1 MELLQSSAKPSIRN
15 PLKKPFLLLQN
26 NLRSRFQHGWIEV
39 CLYKEYA
46 LSSPDGGKSAKKP
59 RVQKGYHCSRN
70 AYMLVYTQRT
80 TEGRYAYQL
89 NSLGP
94 SEAIWQQRSGHWAWY
109 LINNESFGGVGYII
123 KKFNHRLVFLMQL
136 AINVYIDSASKDYFL
151 HERPWISLWM
161 SNELDITVH
170 VIASQ
175 LSHDCDVIRN
185 RLWRHQQNEDQA
197 SETLG
202 WCVKIVVFIVIYG
215 FVMSCK
221 KYNNVCTL
229 MTNCFCAHSS
239 VIVVFI

>member
-39 CLYKEYA
+39 CLYKDYA

-94 SEAIWQQRSGHWAWY
+94 SEAIWQQRSGYWAWY
-109 LINNESFGGVGYII
+109 LINNERFGGVGYII
-123 KKFNHRLVFLMQL
+123 KKLNHGLVFLMRL
-136 AINVYIDSASKDYFL
+136 AINIYIDSASKDYFL
-151 HERPWISLWM
+151 HEQPWISLWI
-161 SNELDITVH
+161 SNITIV
-170 VIASQ
+170 S
-175 LSHDCDVIRN
+175 L
-185 RLWRHQQNEDQA
+185 LWRYQKSIVTSSAERRP
-197 SETLG
+197 SEWDTGMMCKDHCFYRHL
-202 WCVKIVVFIVIYG
+202 CIRY
-215 FVMSCK
+215 VM
-221 KYNNVCTL
+221 
-229 MTNCFCAHSS
+229 
-239 VIVVFI
+239 